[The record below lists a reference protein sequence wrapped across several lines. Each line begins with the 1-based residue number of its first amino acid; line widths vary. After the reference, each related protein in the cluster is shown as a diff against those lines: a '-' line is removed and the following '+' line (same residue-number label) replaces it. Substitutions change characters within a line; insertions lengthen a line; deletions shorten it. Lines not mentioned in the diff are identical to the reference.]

1 MRRLD
6 SIRQIYYR
14 GLLRSCN
21 YTCSYCPFG
30 RKSPSGPTS
39 RDEQA
44 WRRFVAAMEAWRSP
58 VRLFLIP
65 YGEALVHAYYR
76 EAVEEL
82 GLNMKP
88 WQYELNVEAREDEAA
103 LLRDYLNKH
112 SIPGEQV
119 ELWNLWV
126 GEDRGET
133 VPCYRGRLADLDSHA
148 LDLLCNPP
156 MEQDGPGQCR
166 MIVTI

>member
-1 MRRLD
+1 MSCVILLAADHPMPLFDTELGRIDTLQVEGSTVTMETPGF
-6 SIRQIYYR
+6 SIQ
-14 GLLRSCN
+14 
-21 YTCSYCPFG
+21 P
-30 RKSPSGPTS
+30 
-39 RDEQA
+39 
-44 WRRFVAAMEAWRSP
+44 
-58 VRLFLIP
+58 
-65 YGEALVHAYYR
+65 HAYYR

>member
-14 GLLRSCN
+14 GLLCSCN

-76 EAVEEL
+76 EGIAQLSTLPHVRGVGCQTNLSYPAQAWLEEL
-82 GLNMKP
+82 R
-88 WQYELNVEAREDEAA
+88 QSRA
-103 LLRDYLNKH
+103 
-112 SIPGEQV
+112 
-119 ELWNLWV
+119 
-126 GEDRGET
+126 
-133 VPCYRGRLADLDSHA
+133 
-148 LDLLCNPP
+148 
-156 MEQDGPGQCR
+156 
-166 MIVTI
+166 